1 MVEALVLGV
10 VLGGIIALGAVGLS
24 LFYAIL
30 RFGHFA
36 HGDLMTL
43 GAYLALAMLA
53 GPLAW
58 LGLRDVSLRPLSI
71 GPGLLLATAL
81 AAALI
86 TLLVWLLDAGVYA
99 PMRRRGSDATLLAFA
114 SLAIAIM
121 VRSVV
126 YMLWGPQPLRYSV
139 ELQQAIPLPFG
150 ARIKPDELFSLA
162 VVGVIVVALYL
173 FLERTKIGRA
183 MRATADN
190 PELARISGIDAA
202 RVIRWTWAIGA
213 GLLTVGGVLY
223 GVQSQL
229 QPVMG
234 WNFLLAFFAATIL
247 GSIGNIYGAL
257 AGSLVVGIV
266 QQVSTL
272 WISPGYKPGV
282 ALAVLILILLVRPQG
297 LFARE

>member
-1 MVEALVLGV
+1 MVEALVLGI

-43 GAYLALAMLA
+43 GAYLALALLT

-58 LGLRDVSLRPLSI
+58 LGLRDVPLRPLSI
-71 GPGLLLATAL
+71 GPGLILATAL
-81 AAALI
+81 AAAII

-99 PMRRRGSDATLLAFA
+99 PMRQRSSDVTLIAFA
-114 SLAIAIM
+114 SLAIAII
-121 VRSVV
+121 VRSIV

-139 ELQQAIPLPFG
+139 ALQQAIQLPFG

-173 FLERTKIGRA
+173 FLECTKIGRA

-213 GLLTVGGVLY
+213 GLLTIGGVLY

-247 GSIGNIYGAL
+247 GGIGNIYGAL
-257 AGSLVVGIV
+257 AGSMVVGIV

>member
-1 MVEALVLGV
+1 MVEALVLGI

-24 LFYAIL
+24 LLYAIL

-53 GPLAW
+53 GPAAW
-58 LGLRDVSLRPLSI
+58 LGLRDVPFRPLSI
-71 GPGLLLATAL
+71 GPGLVLATIL
-81 AAALI
+81 AAAII
-86 TLLVWLLDAGVYA
+86 TVIVWFVDAAVYA
-99 PMRRRGSDATLLAFA
+99 PMRRRGSDVTLIAFA
-114 SLAIAIM
+114 SLAIAII
-121 VRSVV
+121 VRSIV
-126 YMLWGPQPLRYSV
+126 YMVWGPQPYRYST
-139 ELQQAIPLPFG
+139 ELQQAIRLPLG

-162 VVGVIVVALYL
+162 VVILIVIALYL

-190 PELARISGIDAA
+190 PELARISGIDTA

-223 GVQSQL
+223 GIQSQL

-247 GSIGNIYGAL
+247 GSVGNIYGAL
-257 AGSLVVGIV
+257 VGSMVVGIV

-282 ALAVLILILLVRPQG
+282 ALAVLILLLLIRPQG
-297 LFARE
+297 LFAKE